1 MKRYISYFAVLLA
14 VLLGAACSK
23 DDSAAGSDNRT
34 GVMAMTVST
43 RQTADTGEYDP
54 LQHQT
59 VYIYNDEGGLLRKY
73 TSKEACPERLELLAG
88 TYRVAVEAGEEAPAD
103 FTKRLYK
110 GEETFTVKPAET
122 TNVAVVCQ
130 IVNTVVEVKFDDTIA
145 ENLAPGYSV
154 WIAGGE
160 KVDEEAA
167 EAGSVPA
174 LRFTAEGTGYY
185 TLPAGMTSLA
195 WLFRGTHVESKN
207 VEMEDYIPN
216 VKAGG
221 QVYPHV
227 QIFARSA
234 RLYRLR
240 ADQRRPRYRRQGRRN
255 HLQPRSGRHSEGFDT
270 PKSRSTDPERR
281 NTGSWPSRN

>member
-23 DDSAAGSDNRT
+23 DDAAPGTDGRT
-34 GVMAMTVST
+34 GFMAMTVST

-73 TSKEACPERLELLAG
+73 TSKEALPERLELLAG
-88 TYRVAVEAGEEAPAD
+88 TYRVAVEAGEEVPAD

-110 GEETFTVKPAET
+110 GEEKFTVKPGET

-174 LRFTAEGTGYY
+174 LRFTAEGTG
-185 TLPAGMTSLA
+185 LLHPARRHDVAGMAL
-195 WLFRGTHVESKN
+195 
-207 VEMEDYIPN
+207 
-216 VKAGG
+216 
-221 QVYPHV
+221 
-227 QIFARSA
+227 
-234 RLYRLR
+234 
-240 ADQRRPRYRRQGRRN
+240 PRNACQG
-255 HLQPRSGRHSEGFDT
+255 
-270 PKSRSTDPERR
+270 
-281 NTGSWPSRN
+281 

>member
-73 TSKEACPERLELLAG
+73 TSKEALPERLELLAG

-110 GEETFTVKPAET
+110 GEETFTVKPGET

-130 IVNTVVEVKFDDTIA
+130 IVNTVVEVKFDDSILQ
-145 ENLAPGYSV
+145 NLAPGYSV

-160 KVDEEAA
+160 KVDEQPPKRAA
-167 EAGSVPA
+167 S
-174 LRFTAEGTGYY
+174 R
-185 TLPAGMTSLA
+185 
-195 WLFRGTHVESKN
+195 
-207 VEMEDYIPN
+207 
-216 VKAGG
+216 
-221 QVYPHV
+221 
-227 QIFARSA
+227 
-234 RLYRLR
+234 
-240 ADQRRPRYRRQGRRN
+240 
-255 HLQPRSGRHSEGFDT
+255 RSGSRPKGRVIT
-270 PKSRSTDPERR
+270 PCPQA
-281 NTGSWPSRN
+281 

>member
-73 TSKEACPERLELLAG
+73 TSKEALPERLELLAG

-110 GEETFTVKPAET
+110 GDEMVEVILPINYYQDTAAAPDGKYNIVVSCSTSAYGDYMDACT
-122 TNVAVVCQ
+122 TNVMYV
-130 IVNTVVEVKFDDTIA
+130 DDF
-145 ENLAPGYSV
+145 E
-154 WIAGGE
+154 W
-160 KVDEEAA
+160 
-167 EAGSVPA
+167 
-174 LRFTAEGTGYY
+174 
-185 TLPAGMTSLA
+185 
-195 WLFRGTHVESKN
+195 
-207 VEMEDYIPN
+207 
-216 VKAGG
+216 
-221 QVYPHV
+221 VY
-227 QIFARSA
+227 
-234 RLYRLR
+234 
-240 ADQRRPRYRRQGRRN
+240 
-255 HLQPRSGRHSEGFDT
+255 
-270 PKSRSTDPERR
+270 
-281 NTGSWPSRN
+281 